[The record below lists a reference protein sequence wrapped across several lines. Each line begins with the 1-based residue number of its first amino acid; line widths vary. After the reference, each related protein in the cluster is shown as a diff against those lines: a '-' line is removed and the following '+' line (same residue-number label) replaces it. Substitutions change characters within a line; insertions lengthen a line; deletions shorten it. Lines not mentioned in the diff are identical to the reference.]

1 MRRHKEDFIVISQ
14 ISFPL
19 VLVDN
24 SWSEILQR
32 KALSGEDYHPH
43 YSPEVGKGLSL
54 IIYGLGLSGPSW
66 PIVKKSWR
74 TGLGK

>member
-1 MRRHKEDFIVISQ
+1 MVISQ

-24 SWSEILQR
+24 SRSETLQR
-32 KALSGEDYHPH
+32 KALSGEKCHPH
-43 YSPEVGKGLSL
+43 FSPKMEKSLSL
-54 IIYGLGLSGPSW
+54 IIYSLSLSGPFW